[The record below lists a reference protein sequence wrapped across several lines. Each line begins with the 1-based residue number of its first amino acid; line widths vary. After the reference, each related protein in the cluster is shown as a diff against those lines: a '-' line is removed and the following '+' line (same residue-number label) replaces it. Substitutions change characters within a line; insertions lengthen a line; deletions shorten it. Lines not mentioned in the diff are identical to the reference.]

1 MSASH
6 FSQRNGV
13 REMHEVVQSQSQE
26 THPDRLRVSSRKK
39 ESDKQ

>member
-1 MSASH
+1 M
-6 FSQRNGV
+6 
-13 REMHEVVQSQSQE
+13 REIHGVVQSQSQE